1 MVIASVTGLL
11 ALGAAVLVIALGL
24 LV

>member
-11 ALGAAVLVIALGL
+11 ALGAAVLVIVMGFLG
-24 LV
+24 